1 MSRRHPD
8 EHPDRDEATSYSLDE
23 LAREVGVTPRTV
35 RYYIAEGLLPPPDS
49 IGRNARYSR
58 EHLDRL
64 RVIGRLKEQY
74 LPLKEIRSRIAEMA
88 PEQIRRA
95 ARIREP
101 RSAPPVASSADLP
114 ADAYIARALREST
127 PEYGVRAKDS
137 APRVRTQASPETR
150 SWKRIPISGEAE
162 LLISEEAWTR
172 HGDKIGSALNWIRRM
187 LNE

>member
-1 MSRRHPD
+1 MSRRHPE
-8 EHPDRDEATSYSLDE
+8 EHPERDDTTSYSLDE
-23 LAREVGVTPRTV
+23 LAREVGVTTRTV

-58 EHLDRL
+58 DHLDRL
-64 RVIGRLKEQY
+64 RVIGQLKEQY
-74 LPLKEIRSRIAEMA
+74 LPLKEIRTRLAGMA

-95 ARIREP
+95 ARNRER

-114 ADAYIARALREST
+114 ADAYIARALRESA
-127 PEYGVRAKDS
+127 PDYGARARES
-137 APRVRTQASPETR
+137 APRVRAQAPPETR

>member
-8 EHPDRDEATSYSLDE
+8 EHPDRDDSTSYSLDE
-23 LAREVGVTPRTV
+23 LAREVDVTTRTV

-64 RVIGRLKEQY
+64 RVIGQLKEQY
-74 LPLKEIRSRIAEMA
+74 LPLKEIRSRLAEMT
-88 PEQIRRA
+88 PDEIRHA
-95 ARIREP
+95 ARTSGR
-101 RSAPPVASSADLP
+101 RSAPPVASSADLS
-114 ADAYIARALREST
+114 ADAYIARALREPA
-127 PEYGVRAKDS
+127 PEYAVRARQS
-137 APRVRTQASPETR
+137 PRRVRTEAPPEMR

-187 LNE
+187 LDE